1 MSIFAPE
8 FVFLHRRRSTLMELP
23 KVFLEGKKKEA
34 ALLFPAVAA
43 QSRDRNPTSCGSGEN
58 IFLQDPEIGEQKG
71 KLA

>member
-34 ALLFPAVAA
+34 ALLFPAVA
-43 QSRDRNPTSCGSGEN
+43 QSRDRNPTSWGSGEN